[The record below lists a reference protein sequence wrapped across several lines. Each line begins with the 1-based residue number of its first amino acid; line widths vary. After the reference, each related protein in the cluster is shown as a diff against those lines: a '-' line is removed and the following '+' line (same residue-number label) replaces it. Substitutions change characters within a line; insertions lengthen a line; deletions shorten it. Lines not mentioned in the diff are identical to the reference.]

1 MRNLLILTVLLAT
14 SSLGQVTEL
23 AHARNLYQRT
33 DYEKALR
40 VLSGITGRSAS
51 IYILTGKC
59 HYMLGEF
66 KKASEALEEAV
77 RLAPDISEA
86 HLWLGR
92 AYGRRAETSTF
103 LTSPGLAAKARAS
116 FERAVTLDPANT
128 EAASDL
134 FEYYLE
140 APGFLGGGME
150 KAKALAEKTRESDP
164 AEYHYRLG
172 LIADKRKEYGDAEEQ
187 FRRSVELA
195 PRQVSRF
202 VELAKFLSK
211 SGQFEKSDAAFRQA
225 EQVDP
230 NDPNLMFEHAIACI
244 RAKRNLDLARDLL
257 VRYINSP
264 LTPDHPPRRE
274 AERLLKQV
282 GS

>member
-1 MRNLLILTVLLAT
+1 MKGHWQGQGAQMRNLLILTVLLAT
-14 SSLGQVTEL
+14 SGLGQVTEL
-23 AHARNLYQRT
+23 ARARNLYQRT
-33 DYEKALR
+33 DYEAALR
-40 VLSGITGRSAS
+40 LLGGISGRSAPV
-51 IYILTGKC
+51 YILTGKC
-59 HYMLGEF
+59 QYMLGDF

-77 RLAPDISEA
+77 RLAPDNSEA

-103 LTSPGLAAKARAS
+103 LTAPGLATKARAS
-116 FERAVTLDPANT
+116 FEQAVTLDPANT
-128 EAASDL
+128 EAASDF

-172 LIADKRKEYGDAEEQ
+172 LIAGKQKEYSDAEEQ
-187 FRRSVELA
+187 LRRSVELA
-195 PRQVSRF
+195 PRQVGRF
-202 VELAKFLSK
+202 IELAKFLSK

-230 NDPNLMFEHAIACI
+230 NDPNLLFERARACI
-244 RAKRNLDLARDLL
+244 RAKRNLEQARDTSGALSST
-257 VRYINSP
+257 RP
-264 LTPDHPPRRE
+264 
-274 AERLLKQV
+274 
-282 GS
+282 